1 MIRPI
6 LIIVLVVLFLIS
18 CVGPERLENS
28 YNKIGS
34 KCIANG
40 KSMSSV
46 EACLNLQFSESTY
59 QDQIVKDH
67 KSCKPYWG
75 FPFMSSCG
83 GIKIIYSQKQT
94 VINWFAWGQLD
105 GV

>member
-6 LIIVLVVLFLIS
+6 LIIVPSAIFLVS
-18 CVGPERLENS
+18 CVGPERLKNS

-34 KCIANG
+34 KCIAIG
-40 KSMSSV
+40 KTMSSV
-46 EACLNLQFSESTY
+46 EACLDLQFDESAF
-59 QDQIVKDH
+59 QGQIVKDH
-67 KSCKPYWG
+67 MSCRPYWG

-83 GIKIIYSQKQT
+83 GIKIIYGQNRT